1 MVLPN
6 MALFINLYF
15 SQIFLKLIVGKS
27 SKIRIEFDIRDAME
41 IAMRIAVYGK
51 FLRF

>member
-6 MALFINLYF
+6 TALFINLYF

-41 IAMRIAVYGK
+41 IATRIAVYDK